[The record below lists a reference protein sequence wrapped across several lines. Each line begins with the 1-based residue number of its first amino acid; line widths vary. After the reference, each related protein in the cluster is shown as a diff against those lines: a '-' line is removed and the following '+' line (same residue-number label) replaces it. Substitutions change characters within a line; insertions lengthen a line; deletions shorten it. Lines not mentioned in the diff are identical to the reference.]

1 MTPFYS
7 IMPSPTPPLPIP
19 EGTFL
24 RLYRRLA
31 GLLHSRWAALGL
43 LTASLVVAGAVL
55 LAGFAW
61 LAMLVTTGAMDQ
73 RDRDL
78 MLALVPWR
86 TAARTEVM
94 RALSWMG
101 SGAFEIPFGLLVFVV
116 ARRAGRRRAAAF
128 YAWVVLSG
136 WGLELLTKALI
147 ARARPHVIPRLG
159 GGGGWYSFPSGH
171 AMLAPLV
178 FGLAAVLAAR
188 HCTSHLARAAL
199 LGGAVALSLGIAIS
213 RVYLGVH
220 YPSDVVGALLAGTGW
235 VVFWLGAVRRD

>member
-1 MTPFYS
+1 MAPFLLTMTLPEL
-7 IMPSPTPPLPIP
+7 PPRPDPL
-19 EGTFL
+19 FL

-31 GLLHSRWAALGL
+31 GLLRSRWAALGL
-43 LTASLVVAGAVL
+43 LAGITVVVGAVL

-61 LAMLVTTGAMDQ
+61 MALVVRTGAFDE

-86 TAARTEVM
+86 TPARTAVM
-94 RALSWMG
+94 LALSWVG
-101 SGAFEIPFGLLVFVV
+101 SGAFEIPFGLLVF
-116 ARRAGRRRAAAF
+116 AACRRAGRHRAAAF
-128 YAWVVLSG
+128 YGLVVLSG
-136 WGLELLTKALI
+136 WALNLLSKEII

-178 FGLAAVLAAR
+178 FGLAAVVAAPYCR
-188 HCTSHLARAAL
+188 TRLAR
-199 LGGAVALSLGIAIS
+199 VALYGSAVVLSLAIAFS

-220 YPSDVVGALLAGTGW
+220 YPSDVAGALLAGTGW
-235 VVFWLGAVRRD
+235 AVFWVGAARSD